1 MYLILFVQ
9 FNTEDMKETFI
20 TQITEAMS
28 GTLTVDQMTQLSSV
42 LLQTLSGYTL
52 IDEGGK
58 VQEDIVTNTRLL
70 EIFLSAKLV
79 EGCSA
84 KTIKYYETTIKQL
97 FKYMPKAVKDYT
109 TDDLRAYLAVF
120 QKKHKSSKVTI
131 DNIRRIFSSF
141 FSWLEDEDFIL
152 KSPVRRIHKVKTGEQ
167 VKEISAQSEDISE
180 EELGKVAGGTSCP
193 LLITTGVILII
204 TATQD

>member
-1 MYLILFVQ
+1 
-9 FNTEDMKETFI
+9 MKETFI

-58 VQEDIVTNTRLL
+58 VQEDIVTSTRLL

-109 TDDLRAYLAVF
+109 TDDLRAFLPY
-120 QKKHKSSKVTI
+120 S
-131 DNIRRIFSSF
+131 RRSTNPA
-141 FSWLEDEDFIL
+141 
-152 KSPVRRIHKVKTGEQ
+152 KSPLTT
-167 VKEISAQSEDISE
+167 SAGSS
-180 EELGKVAGGTSCP
+180 LLSSPGLRMRTSF
-193 LLITTGVILII
+193 
-204 TATQD
+204 

>member
-1 MYLILFVQ
+1 
-9 FNTEDMKETFI
+9 MKETFI

-58 VQEDIVTNTRLL
+58 VQEDMVTSTRLV

-84 KTIKYYETTIKQL
+84 KTI
-97 FKYMPKAVKDYT
+97 
-109 TDDLRAYLAVF
+109 
-120 QKKHKSSKVTI
+120 
-131 DNIRRIFSSF
+131 
-141 FSWLEDEDFIL
+141 
-152 KSPVRRIHKVKTGEQ
+152 
-167 VKEISAQSEDISE
+167 
-180 EELGKVAGGTSCP
+180 
-193 LLITTGVILII
+193 
-204 TATQD
+204 